1 MKRNWLGYL
10 VVSIALAGG
19 VAYYMNQPKRG
30 PVPDSV
36 FDAMAFPDDAVMET
50 LKGDADGVM
59 CQQLNLRTADGTTM
73 VSSHKLWHYDFR
85 KMTVAEKKA
94 ALIAGAKAAARES
107 ELAYCNEPDD
117 SVFLQSAYAQ
127 PHCDQCSGGCDVR
140 SCPATVVMGGGC
152 VLGGTN
158 CVITYLCCSGSCNC

>member
-36 FDAMAFPDDAVMET
+36 FDAMEFPDDAVMET
-50 LKGDADGVM
+50 LDGDDDGVM
-59 CQQLNLRTADGTTM
+59 CQQFNVSTPDGTVV

-94 ALIAGAKAAARES
+94 PSLVSAMDFSTVFAPAVSVPHEKALVV
-107 ELAYCNEPDD
+107 EL
-117 SVFLQSAYAQ
+117 
-127 PHCDQCSGGCDVR
+127 
-140 SCPATVVMGGGC
+140 
-152 VLGGTN
+152 
-158 CVITYLCCSGSCNC
+158 